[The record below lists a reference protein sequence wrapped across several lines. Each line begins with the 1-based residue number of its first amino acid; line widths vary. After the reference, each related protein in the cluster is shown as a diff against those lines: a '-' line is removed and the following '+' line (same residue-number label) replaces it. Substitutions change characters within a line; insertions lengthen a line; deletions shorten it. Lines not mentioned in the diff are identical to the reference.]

1 MWRNNIKI
9 PKLVKMKVDK
19 SMEISLLVLLF
30 DCRYPFIHVY
40 CFVAEPEDGG
50 TKPLPDPSPAE
61 AAGLYSPGPLYRVE
75 QGAGGRVCWVPVS
88 SAAPSG
94 GNSPQPHQTTDGG
107 ALLQVPD
114 PAPDYGTFQGPA
126 IDSIGPDSWP

>member
-1 MWRNNIKI
+1 MSSSLII
-9 PKLVKMKVDK
+9 Y
-19 SMEISLLVLLF
+19 ISF
-30 DCRYPFIHVY
+30 YS
-40 CFVAEPEDGG
+40 CFVVDGDYTESEDG
-50 TKPLPDPSPAE
+50 TDPSPAE
-61 AAGLYSPGPLYRVE
+61 GAGLYSPGPLYRVE

-88 SAAPSG
+88 SGSSSG
-94 GNSPQPHQTTDGG
+94 GDSPQPQPHQTTDGG

>member
-1 MWRNNIKI
+1 
-9 PKLVKMKVDK
+9 
-19 SMEISLLVLLF
+19 METILFVLLF
-30 DCRYPFIHVY
+30 DNIDISVY
-40 CFVAEPEDGG
+40 SCFVVDGDYTESEDG
-50 TKPLPDPSPAE
+50 TDPSPAE
-61 AAGLYSPGPLYRVE
+61 GAGLYSPGPLYRVE

-88 SAAPSG
+88 SGPSG
-94 GNSPQPHQTTDGG
+94 GDSPQPHQTTDGG